1 MNPHT
6 VLGAITLPGV
16 AESAGEARRFGRKI
30 LEGLFGADD
39 ERTDDE
45 RTDNAVLAIS
55 EAVTNSIDHSD
66 SRFGGQ
72 ITLTLLEI
80 GGGEARIEITDDG
93 ALTTPRCLTVGDTAT
108 SGRGIALI
116 GRVTKR
122 SGHHTDNTGRL
133 TYWFEL

>member
-1 MNPHT
+1 VNPPT

-16 AESAGEARRFGRKI
+16 AESAGQARRFGSKV
-30 LEGLFGADD
+30 LEDLFGADN
-39 ERTDDE
+39 E
-45 RTDNAVLAIS
+45 RTDNGVLSIS

-93 ALTTPRCLTVGDTAT
+93 ALTTPRCLTVNGSAT
-108 SGRGIALI
+108 SGRGVALI
-116 GRVTKR
+116 RRITKR
-122 SGHHTDNTGRL
+122 SGHHTDDTGRL